1 MSFRKAYCLHKH
13 IVNEYHSIIQDSK
26 MFGER
31 SSHSQLSQEKKK
43 GLIELFPAAIHS
55 AFTGHAPRSVSVP
68 MILRSSP
75 STAEAWRR
83 LRSRGSHMDLGDGLE
98 MGSPYFHL
106 HCPDLELSHG
116 GSLRCSNFCPRRF
129 ILFLYPSSS
138 RIAEA
143 TRALRSFSVH
153 YESFTSDCVYLSG
166 YLAAFNFEEL
176 NDAFQLTMKS
186 YIKRFSKSSQLK
198 DPKT

>member
-1 MSFRKAYCLHKH
+1 
-13 IVNEYHSIIQDSK
+13 
-26 MFGER
+26 
-31 SSHSQLSQEKKK
+31 
-43 GLIELFPAAIHS
+43 
-55 AFTGHAPRSVSVP
+55 
-68 MILRSSP
+68 MISRFSP

-106 HCPDLELSHG
+106 HSPDLVLFHG
-116 GSLRCSNFCPRRF
+116 GSLRCSNFSPRRF
-129 ILFLYPSSS
+129 ILFLYPSGS

-176 NDAFQLTMKS
+176 NDAFQLTMKRL
-186 YIKRFSKSSQLK
+186 YKKFCKIYTIKRSKDLNYFSMCALNLFNTRVSQFELNY
-198 DPKT
+198 